1 MARLLFGVN
10 VPTSAAP
17 GTDPVSYARR
27 AEEVG
32 FDFVSASDHPCG
44 TNPSYETWTM
54 LSLIAAATSRIKV
67 ATRVL
72 GVPYRSPAMVAK
84 MAETLDRLSEGR
96 LILGMGGGYSDEE
109 FHAFG
114 LRVPSPKEK
123 IEGLEEAV
131 RIVRGLWSEPT
142 FTYEGQHHRTIAAD
156 LEPKPQHDIP
166 IWLGTFGKRSLAV
179 TGRVADG
186 WIPSL
191 SVAPPNEIPKM
202 RDRIAAAAEEVGR
215 NPQKIT
221 FVYNIEVRIDTTTDR
236 NPHVV
241 SGSPEAVADQLRSL
255 VELGLGGMNLMPV
268 GPNLDEQLERLGADV
283 IAPLRDHWSRSGRTE
298 ARHQRRWTCDTSGHI
313 DAPRSG

>member
-10 VPTSAAP
+10 VPTAAGP

-44 TNPSYETWTM
+44 TNPTHEIWTM
-54 LSLIAAATSRIKV
+54 LSWIAAATSRIKV

-84 MAETLDRLSEGR
+84 MAETLDRLSAGR

-131 RIVRGLWSEPT
+131 RIVRGLWSKPT
-142 FTYEGQHHRTIAAD
+142 FTYDGVHHRTVAAD
-156 LEPKPQHDIP
+156 LEPKPEHDIP
-166 IWLGTFGKRSLAV
+166 IWLGTFGRRSLAV

-191 SVAPPNEIPKM
+191 AFAPPEDIPKM
-202 RDRIAAAAEEVGR
+202 HDRIVAAAEEVGR
-215 NPQKIT
+215 DPKEIT
-221 FVYNIEVRIDTTTDR
+221 FVYNVEVRIDSTTDA
-236 NPHVV
+236 NSHVV
-241 SGSPEAVADQLRSL
+241 SGSPEAVADELRTLIQL
-255 VELGLGGMNLMPV
+255 GFGGMNLMAV
-268 GPNLDEQLERLGADV
+268 GPNLDEQVERLGAELL
-283 IAPLRDHWSRSGRTE
+283 PRLRDN
-298 ARHQRRWTCDTSGHI
+298 
-313 DAPRSG
+313 P

>member
-1 MARLLFGVN
+1 MARLLFGLN
-10 VPTSAAP
+10 LPTSAAV
-17 GTDPVSYARR
+17 GADPVSYART

-54 LSLIAAATSRIKV
+54 LSWIAAATSRIKV

-114 LRVPSPKEK
+114 LRVPSAKEK

-156 LEPKPQHDIP
+156 LEPKPEHDIP

-191 SVAPPNEIPKM
+191 AFAPPNEIPEM
-202 RDRIAAAAEEVGR
+202 RNRIIAAAEEIR
-215 NPQKIT
+215 RDPKEIT
-221 FVYNIEVRIDTTTDR
+221 FVYNIEVRIDTIADA

-241 SGSPEAVADQLRSL
+241 CGSPEAVADQLRSL
-255 VELGLGGMNLMPV
+255 VELGFSGMNLMPV
-268 GPNLDEQLERLGADV
+268 GSNLDEQVEGLGAEV
-283 IAPLRDHWSRSGRTE
+283 LPLLRDN
-298 ARHQRRWTCDTSGHI
+298 
-313 DAPRSG
+313 P